1 MLEDTININNLCF
14 EIEQFS
20 GSEKK
25 LVKPLGK
32 NCFFGPNLHRKGVI
46 MEFIFFGRNNNRS
59 SVFRK
64 FLFYQNIICF
74 DWVMNLFL
82 SSVIFLSK
90 KCHFQLKQLWL
101 WNERKEQLRDFNVP
115 WNFEPIWAC
124 FTVFTRL
131 LEKMKDNFPHLHW
144 LDERIFEFLE
154 RKLRP
159 MHSLVLHVMETI
171 TYLRRITLPSS
182 LESIFCKSSY
192 QIY

>member
-1 MLEDTININNLCF
+1 
-14 EIEQFS
+14 
-20 GSEKK
+20 
-25 LVKPLGK
+25 
-32 NCFFGPNLHRKGVI
+32 
-46 MEFIFFGRNNNRS
+46 
-59 SVFRK
+59 
-64 FLFYQNIICF
+64 
-74 DWVMNLFL
+74 MNLFL
-82 SSVIFLSK
+82 SSVILLSK
-90 KCHFQLKQLWL
+90 KCHFQLKQLCVL
-101 WNERKEQLRDFNVP
+101 WNERKERLRDFNVP

-124 FTVFTRL
+124 FTMFTRL

-192 QIY
+192 QYINQQKSFTLYTVCYEKDIRNVVVKAR

>member
-1 MLEDTININNLCF
+1 MLK
-14 EIEQFS
+14 S
-20 GSEKK
+20 SSSEKK
-25 LVKPLGK
+25 AGK
-32 NCFFGPNLHRKGVI
+32 TFEKLFFWTQFAEKRGHYGPRPRWKKN
-46 MEFIFFGRNNNRS
+46 FFGRNNKSRS
-59 SVFRK
+59 SAFRK

-101 WNERKEQLRDFNVP
+101 WNERKERLRDFNVP

-144 LDERIFEFLE
+144 LDERIVEFIE

-159 MHSLVLHVMETI
+159 MHSLIWVMETI
-171 TYLRRITLPSS
+171 MYLRRITLPFSSLLSS